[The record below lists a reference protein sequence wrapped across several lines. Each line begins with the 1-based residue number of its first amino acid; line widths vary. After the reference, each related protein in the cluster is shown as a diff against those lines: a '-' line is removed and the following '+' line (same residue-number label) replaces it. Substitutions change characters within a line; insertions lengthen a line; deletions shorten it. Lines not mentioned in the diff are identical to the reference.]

1 MASTMP
7 ELGEVIYEER
17 YAQPREA
24 IFKILESCSNFN
36 QDVLNVFMHVFREY
50 PDYTHHGPIL
60 WAIMVKGT
68 GVKRGVLGTHFKVY
82 LQYYYHTLVLTSQRK
97 EVKRPLDLT
106 SLAFLTCVAGFGYSR
121 GSNEFDKARKL
132 NDVGA
137 VNGIV
142 IDRPS
147 FLTFFWPGNVEL
159 FSLCG
164 SWQLID
170 RLWDVWDSKTPI
182 KIHGFITG
190 PLSFE
195 MLGSRIQDTGAF
207 AFRFSSQ
214 GGVAIDYVEGG
225 VIKKTLWKYSQ
236 LPDSA
241 AFIQK
246 LYDPQRDG
254 PYLKFLIDTSDM
266 TFGPK
271 IHPKETA
278 FPLQA
283 SVVGYSQTGYARV
296 DDDDGGSTQMNT
308 DTYIVN
314 FMGSAN
320 SMNW

>member
-1 MASTMP
+1 MN
-7 ELGEVIYEER
+7 ELEEVMLEER
-17 YAQPREA
+17 YVQHREA
-24 IFKILESCSNFN
+24 IFKILEACSNFN
-36 QDVLNVFMHVFREY
+36 QEVLNIFMLVFRDV

-60 WAIMVKGT
+60 WGLMVKGT

-121 GSNEFDKARKL
+121 GSNEFDKARKI
-132 NDVGA
+132 NDVGS

-147 FLTFFWPGNVEL
+147 FLTFFWTGNVET

-164 SWQLID
+164 SWQIID
-170 RLWDVWDSKTPI
+170 RLWDVWDCKSPI

-195 MLGSRIQDTGAF
+195 MLGSRIKDTGAF

-214 GGVAIDYVEGG
+214 GGVAIDYVEDGA
-225 VIKKTLWKYSQ
+225 IKKTLWKYSQ

-254 PYLKFLIDTSDM
+254 PFLKFLIDTSDM

-271 IHPKETA
+271 VHPKETV
-278 FPLQA
+278 FPLHA

-296 DDDDGGSTQMNT
+296 EDDDGGSTQMNT
-308 DTYIVN
+308 DTYVVN
-314 FMGSAN
+314 FMASNN
-320 SMNW
+320 SMHW